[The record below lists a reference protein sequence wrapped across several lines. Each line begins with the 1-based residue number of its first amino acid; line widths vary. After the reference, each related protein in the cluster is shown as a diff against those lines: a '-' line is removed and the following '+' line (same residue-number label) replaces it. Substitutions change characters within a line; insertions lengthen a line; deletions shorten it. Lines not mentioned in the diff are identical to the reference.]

1 MRGSI
6 PVRSEQHGPRRWIQ
20 IITKMKCL
28 TSRDALHIISFYPR
42 SEKNSEV
49 FLTKKSASGSRRV
62 LVQGRDFAA
71 ADREELF
78 LLNQGNKP

>member
-49 FLTKKSASGSRRV
+49 FLTRSRRRV
-62 LVQGRDFAA
+62 AGESSFRAAILRRQIGRSFSS
-71 ADREELF
+71 
-78 LLNQGNKP
+78 